1 MEIENVVLDQLYR
14 DRTTAP
20 LQNNTYYE
28 NVGEF
33 RSEGFELRGG
43 YRSGAFGISGFYNH
57 YNPELNGLPVNGY
70 EHLALGNTLGD
81 QWNVSATFDPAPSLG
96 FEASLTR
103 FERVE
108 DLEVLFRDVELGYV
122 PETQFIEKPGYTTFD
137 LFARWQ
143 PFGTDRFELLAAVY
157 NLFDETY
164 LAHAS
169 VGDYTAIPD
178 YEIVRGVNEP
188 GRNVRVS
195 ASVRF

>member
-1 MEIENVVLDQLYR
+1 M
-14 DRTTAP
+14 
-20 LQNNTYYE
+20 
-28 NVGEF
+28 
-33 RSEGFELRGG
+33 
-43 YRSGAFGISGFYNH
+43 
-57 YNPELNGLPVNGY
+57 NGY

-108 DLEVLFRDVELGYV
+108 DLEVLFCDVELGYV
-122 PETQFIEKPGYTTFD
+122 PETQFIDKPGYTTVD

-188 GRNVRVS
+188 GRNIRLS